1 MALETQ
7 GEEDIAEFMTLMNIW
22 LLRAEEGSDDISTE
36 ATLWFSFVGHNTM
49 DTGTFQESRMLGTFQ
64 GSKSWSFLPH
74 IEITWPFM

>member
-36 ATLWFSFVGHNTM
+36 ATL
-49 DTGTFQESRMLGTFQ
+49 
-64 GSKSWSFLPH
+64 
-74 IEITWPFM
+74 